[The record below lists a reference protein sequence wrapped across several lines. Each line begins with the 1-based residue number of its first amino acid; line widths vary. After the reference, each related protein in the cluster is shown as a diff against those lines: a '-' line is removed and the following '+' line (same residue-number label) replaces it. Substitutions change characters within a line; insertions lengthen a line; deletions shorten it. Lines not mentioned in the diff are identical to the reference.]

1 MKKTLLALFAAIS
14 ISAFAA
20 EPITLVVPVTTGG
33 GTDVLA
39 RALADGMTR
48 HGVPVNVINRPGAER
63 SIGANLVATA
73 PADGKTLFFGAIS
86 DTVMLPLYK
95 YPGLQFDENS
105 FVPVAGVGTLPIALI
120 ASNNV
125 PAKNA
130 KELLELI
137 KQDPKKY
144 PIGVAGKV
152 NELNASIIWGLV
164 GTKPT
169 SVLYKGDVQ
178 MAADVAGEHLP
189 LAFTSLNAVTELHK
203 AGKLKIIATLSE
215 RSKEVPEVGT
225 IGDVYKGWTSQY
237 WFGIFAPPGTPLVIA
252 DKINAAVVQALQDPV
267 VQQIL
272 AKQQYKE
279 MVTTRQQ
286 FTNFYRG
293 QVKYYQEQVKAY
305 GNVQ

>member
-1 MKKTLLALFAAIS
+1 MA
-14 ISAFAA
+14 AFAA
-20 EPITLVVPVTTGG
+20 EPITLVVPVAAGG

-39 RALADGMTR
+39 RALADGMGR
-48 HGVPVNVINRPGAER
+48 QGIQVNVVNRPGAER

-73 PADGKTLFFGAIS
+73 PADGNTLFFGAIS

-95 YPGLQFDENS
+95 YPGLQFTETS

-120 ASNNV
+120 AANNV
-125 PAKNA
+125 PAKNL

-164 GTKPT
+164 GAKPT
-169 SVLYKGDVQ
+169 PVLYKGDVQ
-178 MAADVAGEHLP
+178 ISADVAGEHLP
-189 LAFTSLNAVTELHK
+189 LAFASLNTVTELHK
-203 AGKLKIIATLSE
+203 SGKLKIVAILSE

-225 IGDVYKGWTSQY
+225 VSDVYKGWTSQY
-237 WFGIFAPPGTPLVIA
+237 WFGIFAPPGTPIVIA
-252 DKINAAVVQALQDPV
+252 DRINKAVNRALADPAV
-267 VQQIL
+267 IKTL
-272 AKQQYKE
+272 DNQQYKE

-286 FTNFYRG
+286 FTDFYRG
-293 QVKYYQEQVKAY
+293 QVKFYQEQVKLY